1 MILDAIKKNNENI
14 INNLEQPL
22 QSLSKDIDM
31 YLKQCGIEAYL
42 QELRNNHKI
51 DYPSFTRSLINF
63 INTEFKDT
71 IRKNPG
77 IVKKQIADNILCK
90 EIHRIND
97 FSYEN
102 KHILIKHFLDTLNT
116 KERKKAKR
124 ILEVHE
130 TEIDLYYA
138 QYKSIARG
146 KADYPYDSLV
156 PDLKNIVKECFID
169 DLEAHHKSQYRQ
181 LLPDL
186 IRLDKISE
194 AYNKAVKQNELIKK
208 ARDQD
213 IPEEQIAFCMNE
225 HYTMKQSEILIDSLM
240 FEISFD
246 DIKIYS
252 DPKLNYKQ
260 MREGMF
266 ACIPE
271 EKREYLSMLK
281 DVKLNQ
287 FAGKYNTEISTLPV
301 ADKTV
306 THNMLQSMF
315 NNCKTDYRIMR
326 DTRVLHEK
334 HQIND
339 KQFMQLI
346 MKNDAVYT
354 SALLKQINTKQNI
367 TRK

>member
-1 MILDAIKKNNENI
+1 MILDTIKKNNESI
-14 INNLEQPL
+14 INNLEQAL

-31 YLKQCGIEAYL
+31 YLRQCGIEAYL
-42 QELRNNHKI
+42 QELRNNRKI
-51 DYPSFTRSLINF
+51 DYPTFTKKLLDF
-63 INTEFKDT
+63 INTEFKET

-77 IVKKQIADNILCK
+77 HCKKHIAENILRK
-90 EIHRIND
+90 ETHKIDD

-102 KHILIKHFLDTLNT
+102 KQMLIKHFLDTLDA

-130 TEIDLYYA
+130 TELDLYYA
-138 QYKSIARG
+138 QYKSVARG
-146 KADYPYDSLV
+146 KVDYPYDSLV

-169 DLEAHHKSQYRQ
+169 DLEAHHRSQYRQ

-194 AYNKAVKQNELIKK
+194 AYNKAVKQNELIRK
-208 ARDQD
+208 AEDQD

-225 HYTMKQSEILIDSLM
+225 HYSMKQSEILIDSLM
-240 FEISFD
+240 FGISFD
-246 DIKIYS
+246 DIKVYS
-252 DPKLNYKQ
+252 NPKLNYKQ

-266 ACIPE
+266 SIFPE

-281 DVKLNQ
+281 DTKLNR
-287 FAGKYNTEISTLPV
+287 FAEKYNTEVSTLPV

-306 THNMLQSMF
+306 THNILQSMF

-334 HQIND
+334 HKIND

-346 MKNDAVYT
+346 LKNDAVYT
-354 SALLKQINTKQNI
+354 SALLNQINTKQNI